1 MKSNRSTA
9 CWPTFTWNYH
19 NRNQSG
25 LLLAHCGLCTTPLL
39 LLLLI
44 IRVHHVLCI
53 TEILII
59 FIVVY
64 KTHSLPRGYYITF
77 QQSTRSSSEELLQS
91 ELALFLACCCC
102 WLHAG
107 QQQRHQGMSMRN
119 PATPPNR
126 LRGWTCCSLIG
137 PLCGGRGTRSGL
149 FIITTILV
157 ISRYF

>member
-25 LLLAHCGLCTTPLL
+25 LLLAHCGLCTPLL

-91 ELALFLACCCC
+91 ELALFRAAGCMQDNNNNVTRGCRCATQPRPRIGLGDGLA
-102 WLHAG
+102 A
-107 QQQRHQGMSMRN
+107 R
-119 PATPPNR
+119 
-126 LRGWTCCSLIG
+126 
-137 PLCGGRGTRSGL
+137 
-149 FIITTILV
+149 
-157 ISRYF
+157 